1 VKISAKLI
9 LVGVIT
15 FTLGYFSSNFAYSA
29 GSSPNIGVV
38 DVQKV
43 VQNYSKV
50 NKLKTEQKSKLD
62 DLKKFVEDAKAQVA
76 KEPNADKKKT
86 LEEGFNKELNKRKKA
101 IDENYSKQLEI
112 INKDIMTVIN
122 KSAKTHQMDIVL
134 TKNSVLYGGKEIT
147 DDIIKALK

>member
-1 VKISAKLI
+1 MKISAKLI
-9 LVGVIT
+9 LVGVIA
-15 FTLGYFSSNFAYSA
+15 FTLGYFSSNYAYSA

-43 VQNYSKV
+43 VQSYSKV

-101 IDENYSKQLEI
+101 IDENYAKQLDV

-122 KSAKTHQMDIVL
+122 KAAKTHQMDIVL

-147 DDIIKALK
+147 TDIIKELK